1 MKEKKNF
8 IISSQVPESS
18 AAKISTFVNNS
29 SNTYSRD
36 TQAIQKGET
45 FKNQNDFLVPSQKL
59 SEKELEKRF
68 SELDPHAKGY
78 VTDEDFEKTCLR
90 RFNSCSREKI
100 KTFFGKFRE
109 NPNSSCRI
117 HFSQFREIFKDASAS
132 DVDTFFQ
139 YFSEEAIEPIDHQSS
154 KAENSS
160 KIPSWV
166 LFTSGA
172 IAGATARTL
181 TAPIDRIKIFMQVAQ
196 HDTQIISLTR
206 SLIKQDGF
214 LGLFRGNGTNTLKI
228 MPETATKMFAF
239 DRFKRW
245 CSSDPEN
252 PKTFDRFVAGGLA
265 GLTAATLIYPMDL
278 AKTKLALAHGNQ
290 YNGFVDCI
298 RKVYRSEGFFGLYRG
313 WLPTAIGGVPFAAID
328 LGVFNTLKDMYV
340 KKNRV
345 QPSASHLLLFG
356 SISCMTG
363 QTLTFPLFVVRT
375 RMQGQSKNNLLYS
388 SMMDCLNKTY
398 RNEGVR
404 GLFRGLIPN
413 YMKGAPSISI
423 TYLIFEK
430 LKHTLN
436 PNTVKR

>member
-1 MKEKKNF
+1 MKENNNF
-8 IISSQVPESS
+8 IISTEVPENSVLKPS
-18 AAKISTFVNNS
+18 PIINNS
-29 SNTYSRD
+29 SDSKRRSIQTVSTENILENSNRSS
-36 TQAIQKGET
+36 TQT
-45 FKNQNDFLVPSQKL
+45 V
-59 SEKELEKRF
+59 SEKELERRF
-68 SELDPHAKGY
+68 SELDTHAKGY
-78 VTDEDFEKTCLR
+78 VTDEDFEKCCQKK
-90 RFNSCSREKI
+90 FSSCSREKI
-100 KTFFGKFRE
+100 KAFFGKFRE
-109 NPNSSCRI
+109 HQHSSCRI

-139 YFSEEAIEPIDHQSS
+139 YFSEESIEPINHQSS
-154 KAENSS
+154 EVEASN

-166 LFTSGA
+166 LFSSGA
-172 IAGATARTL
+172 IAGAIARTL
-181 TAPIDRIKIFMQVAQ
+181 TAPIDRIKIFMQVSQ
-196 HDTQIISLTR
+196 QDTKIISLTR
-206 SLIKQDGF
+206 SLIQQDGF

-278 AKTKLALAHGNQ
+278 AKTKLALSHGNQ

-298 RKVYRSEGFFGLYRG
+298 RRVYRSEGFFGLYRG
-313 WLPTAIGGVPFAAID
+313 WLPTVIGGVPFAAID

-340 KKNRV
+340 KKNGC
-345 QPSASHLLLFG
+345 QPSASLLLLFG
-356 SISCMTG
+356 SISCMAG

-375 RMQGQSKNNLLYS
+375 RMQGQSRESLLYT

-430 LKHTLN
+430 LKHVLN